1 VWTGRLHGVRAL
13 AVVVFFVGLGIADRH
28 VELRGQ
34 LALGAL
40 TWLVLIAVLSR
51 VSLERRLQTL
61 VVVCAATCA
70 EVIGS
75 ILWGVYTYR
84 LHNLPLFVPPGHGLV
99 YLGGFALADTA
110 PVRARP
116 RAFVASVT
124 AVALA
129 WGIAG
134 VTVLP
139 RSDIGGLLGIAVF
152 LVFLL
157 RGRAPAVYGGVF
169 CMVCF
174 LELWGTAAGIW
185 QWHAVTPGLGL
196 TMGNPPSGAASGYVL
211 FDIAAIAVTARVL
224 QAASSRTSSN
234 TGATSRL
241 RRALTIAVTPRI
253 AAPSD
258 T

>member
-1 VWTGRLHGVRAL
+1 VRAP
-13 AVVVFFVGLGIADRH
+13 AIVAFFVALGIADRQVGLH
-28 VELRGQ
+28 GQ
-34 LALGAL
+34 LCLGAL
-40 TWLVLIAVLSR
+40 TWAVLLAALSR
-51 VSLERRLQTL
+51 VPLERRLQTL

-75 ILWGVYTYR
+75 IVWGVYTYR

-99 YLGGFALADTA
+99 YLGGIALGETA
-110 PVRARP
+110 LVRARP
-116 RAFVASVT
+116 RAFVAAVT
-124 AVALA
+124 ACALA

-134 VTVLP
+134 LTVLP
-139 RSDIGGLLGIAVF
+139 RSDIGGALGVAVF

-157 RGRAPAVYGGVF
+157 RGRAPTIYGGVF
-169 CMVCF
+169 LMVCF
-174 LELWGTAAGIW
+174 LELWGTAIGIW

-211 FDIAAIAVTARVL
+211 FDIAAIAATARLL
-224 QAASSRTSSN
+224 QAASSRTSSTS
-234 TGATSRL
+234 TGSTSRT

-253 AAPSD
+253 AAPTD

>member
-1 VWTGRLHGVRAL
+1 V
-13 AVVVFFVGLGIADRH
+13 
-28 VELRGQ
+28 
-34 LALGAL
+34 
-40 TWLVLIAVLSR
+40 LVAVLSR

-75 ILWGVYTYR
+75 IVWGVYTYR

-99 YLGGFALADTA
+99 YLGGISLSETA
-110 PVRARP
+110 FVRARP
-116 RAFVASVT
+116 RAFVAAVT
-124 AVALA
+124 ACALA

-139 RSDIGGLLGIAVF
+139 RADAGGALGVAVF

-157 RGRAPAVYGGVF
+157 RGRAPTVYGGVF
-169 CMVCF
+169 LVVCF
-174 LELWGTAAGIW
+174 LELWGTAIGIW

-211 FDIAAIAVTARVL
+211 FDIAAIAVAARVL
-224 QAASSRTSSN
+224 SLRARRRDAEITRPLRAPRRTEAPPALPRPADAAAAAS
-234 TGATSRL
+234 
-241 RRALTIAVTPRI
+241 P
-253 AAPSD
+253 
-258 T
+258 